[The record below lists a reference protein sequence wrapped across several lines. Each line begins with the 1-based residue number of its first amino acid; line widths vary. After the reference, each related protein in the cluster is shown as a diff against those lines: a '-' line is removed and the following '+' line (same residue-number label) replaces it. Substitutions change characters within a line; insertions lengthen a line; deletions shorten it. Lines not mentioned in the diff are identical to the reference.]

1 MHHYFKAT
9 LVFFLLSASFL
20 FAQSSNWTY
29 STMFVKDVKVKV
41 LAEEN
46 ENAKVTGYIY
56 YLEKVIIVKDTRL
69 PVRFGWARIV
79 FPVRGFLPASYLIT
93 PEEKRALDIRFENNP
108 QEELKQNLEIVV
120 RRCKNE
126 FNFVR
131 TKPFNASPMVGI
143 LKEGET
149 VLLLVEKDLPEA
161 LWVKSLYPLAGY
173 VKRDDIIW
181 EKNNFVLSL
190 GFFYSALDIPYEKN
204 LQKKKNPMGG
214 FITFGRANWLVTPG
228 IGVLFSQSHSEMFLL
243 KTQLYSFF
251 LNVHVLRLF
260 SNHLDFFGT
269 LGGGYWQASF
279 ENFKYPNIPEYYP
292 LLKTKGYAYLSGGGF
307 DINFWNLFLGV
318 QYLFWNSPKEAVFG
332 DEPKPG
338 DLTMQYKLFPG
349 SNLINVAI
357 GYRINF

>member
-1 MHHYFKAT
+1 MHHYVKAA

-20 FAQSSNWTY
+20 FAQNSNWTY
-29 STMFVKDVKVKV
+29 KTMFVKDGEVKVR
-41 LAEEN
+41 AEEN
-46 ENAKVTGYIY
+46 ENAKVTGKVY
-56 YLEKVIIVKDTRL
+56 YLDKVIIVKDERL

-79 FPVRGFLPASYLIT
+79 FPVRGFLPVSSLIT
-93 PEEKRALDIRFENNP
+93 PEEKRTLDIRFGNKP
-108 QEELKQNLEIVV
+108 QEELKQNREIVV
-120 RRCKNE
+120 RTCKNE

-131 TKPFNASPMVGI
+131 TLPFNASPTAGI

-149 VLLLVEKDLPEA
+149 VLLLVEKDIPDA
-161 LWVKSLYPLAGY
+161 LWVKSLYPLAGFI
-173 VKRDDIIW
+173 KRDDINW
-181 EKNNFVLSL
+181 EKKNFVLSL
-190 GFFYSALDIPYEKN
+190 GFFYSALDVPYEKN

-228 IGVLFSQSHSEMFLL
+228 IGVLFSQSHSGMFLL

-292 LLKTKGYAYLSGGGF
+292 LLKTKGFAYLSGGGF

-349 SNLINVAI
+349 ANLINVAI